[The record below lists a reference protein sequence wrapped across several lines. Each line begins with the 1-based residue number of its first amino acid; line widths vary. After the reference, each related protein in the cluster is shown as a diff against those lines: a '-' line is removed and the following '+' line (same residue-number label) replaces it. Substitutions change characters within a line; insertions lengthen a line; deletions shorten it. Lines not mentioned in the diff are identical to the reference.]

1 MEKRQNLSVVGQAN
15 PNIYL
20 VTTTRLDP
28 LTYILFGAY
37 RLEITR
43 RGLECDQWLPI
54 VGDVD
59 CLDDLARLKLLME
72 SCMLRVFQGIIKAQT
87 RNQARY
93 RSNRRDRDAREN
105 ESGDEDEEAGAD
117 SALTPTEVR
126 ELDSMT
132 SNVVRIL
139 DDYND
144 FRVANQSRHNSRP
157 GTPMGSPLWPTSR
170 LPPIGG
176 SRSGYSTPRG
186 NGPSG
191 LSYYSRP
198 STPSR
203 LR

>member
-1 MEKRQNLSVVGQAN
+1 MEKRQNLTIVGQAT
-15 PNIYL
+15 PSIYL

-37 RLEITR
+37 HLEVTR

-54 VGDVD
+54 VGNVD
-59 CLDDLARLKLLME
+59 CLDDLERLKVLME

-87 RNQARY
+87 KRQTRF
-93 RSNRRDRDAREN
+93 RQIRRDEREN
-105 ESGDEDEEAGAD
+105 ESGDEDEEVGTD
-117 SALTPTEVR
+117 SALTQTEIR
-126 ELDSMT
+126 ELDFMT
-132 SNVVRIL
+132 TDIVRIL
-139 DDYND
+139 DNYND

-157 GTPMGSPLWPTSR
+157 GTPMGSPLWPSSR
-170 LPPIGG
+170 LPPIGN